1 MISSNINDPFQLDRF
16 LQAQEGVYNVALS
29 ELRARR
35 KQSHW
40 MWFVFPQLAGL
51 GSSPTASYF
60 AIKSIAEAEAYLH
73 HSVLGPRLRECTKA
87 LLSSSGMS
95 ASDVF
100 GYPDDLKFCSS
111 MTLFDYVAPD
121 NFMFAD
127 AISKYCEGHRD
138 EKTLAILHASK
149 NRDPEDR
156 AALVKVLGKDRKG

>member
-1 MISSNINDPFQLDRF
+1 MVSSNIKDPFQLERF
-16 LQAQEGVYNVALS
+16 LQAQEGVYSVALS
-29 ELRARR
+29 ELRAGR

-73 HSVLGPRLRECTKA
+73 HSVLGPRLRECTKT
-87 LLSSSGMS
+87 LLSNNGLS

-111 MTLFDYVAPD
+111 MTLFDHVAPA
-121 NFMFAD
+121 NSLFAD
-127 AISKYCEGHRD
+127 AINKYCAGQRD

-149 NRDPEDR
+149 N
-156 AALVKVLGKDRKG
+156 